1 MEVADLLRKT
11 PLFAD
16 LSDAEITGLTQ
27 STRIEQYKTGHVI
40 IREGRVGAAFFIIVS
55 GDVEV
60 IKGIATE
67 EPEVVTV
74 LRAGEI
80 FGEIAV
86 IKHGTRSA
94 SVKAIAD
101 TTCLV
106 IRRLDLD
113 SYLERYPG
121 IAAKVN
127 EVLADRF

>member
-11 PLFAD
+11 PLFAN
-16 LSDAEITGLTQ
+16 LSDAEISGLTQ

-113 SYLERYPG
+113 AYLERYPG
-121 IAAKVN
+121 IATKVN

>member
-1 MEVADLLRKT
+1 MEIADLLRKT

-16 LSDAEITGLTQ
+16 LSDAEISGLTQ
-27 STRIEQYKTGHVI
+27 STRIEQYKAGHVI
-40 IREGRVGAAFFIIVS
+40 IREGRVGAAFFILVW
-55 GDVEV
+55 GEVEV

-74 LRAGEI
+74 LRAGDF

-113 SYLERYPG
+113 AYLERYPG
-121 IAAKVN
+121 IATKVN
-127 EVLADRF
+127 AVLADRF